1 MPLEIIIH
9 LAIGALSWLVAS
21 RFLPNKTIN
30 VLIAVIVGQLAY
42 ALLHYPIAVNSARTL
57 QQDLGIGRYAIL
69 IPIRVLIGFVSA
81 FILFKLK
88 IISGKPCEEDQ
99 KKFSLSSI
107 KVKNIFVCK
116 SLLFTR
122 LGILVGI
129 ASSLFAVMFFRNFDR
144 AMRKLDI
151 AFFSNNSS
159 NSIKVDYFWDGLFNL
174 LFTTITP
181 AVVGYLFVIHVL
193 YGVLNWLRS
202 GHQADIQSTSK
213 EETYIQTP
221 DDRP

>member
-57 QQDLGIGRYAIL
+57 QQDLSIGRYAIL
-69 IPIRVLIGFVSA
+69 IPIRVLIGFIGA
-81 FILFKLK
+81 FILFKLEV
-88 IISGKPCEEDQ
+88 ISGKPCEKDQ
-99 KKFSLSSI
+99 KEFSLSSI
-107 KVKNIFVCK
+107 KIKNLFGCK

-129 ASSLFAVMFFRNFDR
+129 ASSLLAVMLFRNFDR
-144 AMRKLDI
+144 AIRKLDI
-151 AFFSNNSS
+151 AFFSDRYS
-159 NSIKVDYFWDGLFNL
+159 NSIKVDYFWEGLFNL
-174 LFTTITP
+174 LFITITP

-193 YGVLNWLRS
+193 YRVLNWLRA
-202 GHQADIQSTSK
+202 GYQADSQADPK
-213 EETYIQTP
+213 RETYTETP
-221 DDRP
+221 DGKP

>member
-1 MPLEIIIH
+1 MPIEIIIH
-9 LAIGALSWLVAS
+9 LVIGALSWLVAS

-57 QQDLGIGRYAIL
+57 QQDLSIGRYAIL
-69 IPIRVLIGFVSA
+69 IPIRVIIGFIGA
-81 FILFKLK
+81 FILFKLE
-88 IISGKPCEEDQ
+88 IISGKPCEKDQ
-99 KKFSLSSI
+99 KEFSLSSI
-107 KVKNIFVCK
+107 KVKNLFVCK

-151 AFFSNNSS
+151 AFFSNNYS
-159 NSIKVDYFWDGLFNL
+159 NSIKVDYFWEGLFNL
-174 LFTTITP
+174 LFITVTP
-181 AVVGYLFVIHVL
+181 AVVGYLLVVHVL
-193 YGVLNWLRS
+193 YRALNWLKA
-202 GHQADIQSTSK
+202 GHQADN
-213 EETYIQTP
+213 QTTAQK
-221 DDRP
+221 DA